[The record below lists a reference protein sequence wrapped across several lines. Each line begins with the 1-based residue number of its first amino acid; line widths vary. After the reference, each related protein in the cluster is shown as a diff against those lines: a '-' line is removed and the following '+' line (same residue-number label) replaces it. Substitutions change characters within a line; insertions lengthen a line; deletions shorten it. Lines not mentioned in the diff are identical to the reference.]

1 MPKITKQHKIC
12 PGSMYQ
18 RRRNPEE
25 TLGLLGMSGGGVLL
39 WEWGLGVGWRQPS
52 DRGLWKYDFA

>member
-25 TLGLLGMSGGGVLL
+25 TLGLLGMSGGGAFVGV
-39 WEWGLGVGWRQPS
+39 GLGSGVEAALG
-52 DRGLWKYDFA
+52 